1 MKDILDPT
9 YAPDPNDEK
18 EVEDWEL
25 KQHFTYM
32 MLAERVMGHTSK
44 RIVRQNEPTHDGQ
57 RTLIELGEQ
66 AKKSTEAILTGRRT
80 MAQLTNQRYD
90 PKTGSALAFITTFEE
105 MVEAHNTQQSEPEL
119 VIPGAMK
126 KSFLQ
131 TSLAN
136 VMMLRAVTDR
146 ENDQIVRGGNA
157 FTYEEYLQAAKA
169 SASLYDEKSSG
180 RRSVNIAKTNNA
192 SESTVVD
199 EITEYFVNMT
209 KKRAPGATMNK
220 DTWQTISEEGKTVW
234 DKLTNSDKQKILQ
247 YAMKR
252 AEAKGG
258 ISVNQTMIQEL
269 DHNMNPEEAGE
280 PGAEDNSA
288 EEQPLEA
295 EVNQAVSKAR
305 SEAHPGDV
313 RRVMSGKPKKR
324 AVTQVKFAQWSDP
337 SPSDEEDDEHEIT
350 DLVDDYDWD
359 PDDGYESEESDYQDF

>member
-1 MKDILDPT
+1 
-9 YAPDPNDEK
+9 
-18 EVEDWEL
+18 
-25 KQHFTYM
+25 
-32 MLAERVMGHTSK
+32 
-44 RIVRQNEPTHDGQ
+44 
-57 RTLIELGEQ
+57 
-66 AKKSTEAILTGRRT
+66 
-80 MAQLTNQRYD
+80 
-90 PKTGSALAFITTFEE
+90 
-105 MVEAHNTQQSEPEL
+105 
-119 VIPGAMK
+119 
-126 KSFLQ
+126 
-131 TSLAN
+131 
-136 VMMLRAVTDR
+136 MMLRAVTDR

-209 KKRAPGATMNK
+209 KKRAPGATMSK

-280 PGAEDNSA
+280 PGVEDNSA
-288 EEQPLEA
+288 EEQTT
-295 EVNQAVSKAR
+295 R
-305 SEAHPGDV
+305 S
-313 RRVMSGKPKKR
+313 RGKPGG
-324 AVTQVKFAQWSDP
+324 VEGP
-337 SPSDEEDDEHEIT
+337 E
-350 DLVDDYDWD
+350 
-359 PDDGYESEESDYQDF
+359 